1 MGAVIDRNDGESAGP
16 RIAELAREL
25 ASAINR
31 SEASGRSDMR
41 DLAIDV
47 LKESVRSSPEPPEP
61 ALDAPADPARAL
73 NPFALGIPLLL
84 VGPLLGFLFPPVG
97 ILLLLLGLV
106 ACSIGIALA
115 VGRSAARRWRDRGA
129 GD

>member
-1 MGAVIDRNDGESAGP
+1 VGAVIDRNDGDSGDS

-31 SEASGRSDMR
+31 ADAEGRTEMR

-47 LKESVRSSPEPPEP
+47 LKESVRTTGLRAEPQ
-61 ALDAPADPARAL
+61 AGSTAVRAPQTL

-84 VGPLLGFLFPPVG
+84 VGPFLGFLFPPVG
-97 ILLLLLGLV
+97 ILLLLAGLV
-106 ACSIGIALA
+106 ACSLGIVLA
-115 VGRSAARRWRDRGA
+115 AVRTVRGRRRS
-129 GD
+129 GDGR